1 MTIELSD
8 ARRTLADAQAEL
20 RAASAEQAK
29 VHAHR
34 EKLLDVGRRHTDL
47 RRQLEQAQQAHS
59 QALVA
64 WAGAGAE
71 GDAPPAP
78 AAIEKLAK
86 DVAAAERSASAADQ
100 AARDFQGEIDK
111 AAQVCAQ
118 ALDRLRAARRE
129 VLAEVAVPLIA
140 AYRDSKASA
149 EALLQ
154 HIFGLQAIARELSTE
169 VPSIGTLTGSIASAM
184 NFHPVL
190 APGGAQ
196 ASRDAWKRL
205 VSALFDDA
213 TAELGAAPGTID
225 PDAHL
230 AQKAVA

>member
-154 HIFGLQAIARELSTE
+154 HIFGLQFIARELAVE
-169 VPSIGTLTGSIASAM
+169 VPSIGTLTGSISAAM
-184 NFHPVL
+184 NFHPALV
-190 APGGAQ
+190 PGGAQ
-196 ASRDAWKRL
+196 HSRDCWKKL
-205 VSALFDDA
+205 VADLFDDA
-213 TAELGAAPGTID
+213 TAELGPAPNVIDAAAPV
-225 PDAHL
+225 
-230 AQKAVA
+230 QKAAAA

>member
-1 MTIELSD
+1 MSAPLSD
-8 ARRTLADAQAEL
+8 ARKTLADAQAAL
-20 RAASAEQAK
+20 QSASAAQAK
-29 VHAHR
+29 IHAHR
-34 EKLLDVGRRHTDL
+34 EKLLDVGRRHTEL

-140 AYRDSKASA
+140 EYRGAKATA

-154 HIFGLQAIARELSTE
+154 HIFGLQAIGRELSTE
-169 VPSIGTLTGSIASAM
+169 VPSIGTLTSSIATAM

-205 VSALFDDA
+205 VTALFDDPS
-213 TAELGAAPGTID
+213 AELGPAPNVID
-225 PDAHL
+225 PDAHIVK
-230 AQKAVA
+230 KAVA

>member
-1 MTIELSD
+1 MTAQLSD
-8 ARRTLADAQAEL
+8 SRRNLAAAQTEL
-20 RAASAEQAK
+20 RAASDAQAK

-34 EKLLDVGRRHTDL
+34 EKLLDVGRRHTEL

-64 WAGAGAE
+64 WASAGAE
-71 GDAPPAP
+71 GDAPSPAP
-78 AAIEKLAK
+78 GLEKLAK
-86 DVAAAERSASAADQ
+86 DVATAERSASAGDQ
-100 AARDFQGEIDK
+100 AARDFQGEVDA

-140 AYRDSKASA
+140 EYRTSKASA
-149 EALLQ
+149 ESLLQ
-154 HIFGLQAIARELSTE
+154 HVFGLQAIARELSTE

-205 VSALFDDA
+205 VADLFDDA
-213 TAELGAAPGTID
+213 TAELGQPPNTID
-225 PDAHL
+225 PHAHL
-230 AQKAVA
+230 QKPVA

>member
-78 AAIEKLAK
+78 AAIEKLAR
-86 DVAAAERSASAADQ
+86 DVAGAERSANAADQ

-111 AAQVCAQ
+111 AAQACAD
-118 ALDRLRAARRE
+118 ALQRLRDARRE
-129 VLAEVAVPLIA
+129 VLAETAVPLIA

-154 HIFGLQAIARELSTE
+154 HVFGLQFIARELAVE
-169 VPSIGTLTGSIASAM
+169 VPSIGTLTGSIAAAM
-184 NFHPVL
+184 NFHPAL

-196 ASRDAWKRL
+196 HSRDCWKRL
-205 VSALFDDA
+205 VADLFDDPS
-213 TAELGAAPGTID
+213 AELGPPPNTID
-225 PDAHL
+225 PA
-230 AQKAVA
+230 APIQNPAAA